1 MSLERGERERRI
13 LRDHNSDGT
22 AREGDRSYVLTH
34 FFDEWFVATLFPP
47 FLRFCCDRNIHPNI
61 LTALALGLSAA
72 IPYFHLNRRTWAVV
86 AAILLRQ
93 LLDCLDGEV
102 ARRCRKT
109 SNLGAWLDNIA
120 DSVFYWALIS
130 IVVSFFTR
138 SLPCL
143 IGGASF
149 IFGGLFA
156 AHWIA
161 CGGRAIATHALKD
174 YDTRSLYRRVYAYM
188 VNDSLLFAA
197 AIALLYGLAVK

>member
-1 MSLERGERERRI
+1 MSLECGERELRI
-13 LRDHNSDGT
+13 PRHPEGVGR
-22 AREGDRSYVLTH
+22 ARREGRSYILTH
-34 FFDEWFVATLFPP
+34 FFDEWLVATLFPP
-47 FLRFCCDRNIHPNI
+47 FLRFCCDRNIHPNV

-72 IPYFHLNRRTWAVV
+72 IPYFHMNRRTWAVV

-109 SNLGAWLDNIA
+109 SRLGALLDSIA

-130 IVVSFFTR
+130 IVVSFFAR
-138 SLPCL
+138 SLPGL
-143 IGGASF
+143 IGWSSLL
-149 IFGGLFA
+149 FGGLFT

-161 CGGRAIATHALKD
+161 CGGRAIADHALKD
-174 YDTRSLYRRVYAYM
+174 YGTRSLYRRVYAYM

-197 AIALLYGLAVK
+197 AIALLYGLVMR

>member
-1 MSLERGERERRI
+1 MSLERSEREHRVPRN
-13 LRDHNSDGT
+13 RNGDGR
-22 AREGDRSYVLTH
+22 ALEEERSYVLTR
-34 FFDEWFVATLFPP
+34 FFDDWFVATLFPP
-47 FLRFCCDRNIHPNI
+47 FLRFCCDRNIHPNV

-109 SNLGAWLDNIA
+109 SRLGAWLDNIA

-130 IVVSFFTR
+130 IVVSFFAR
-138 SLPCL
+138 SLPGV
-143 IGGASF
+143 IGWSSL
-149 IFGGLFA
+149 IFGGLFT

-161 CGGRAIATHALKD
+161 CGGRAIADHTLKD
-174 YDTRSLYRRVYAYM
+174 YGTRSLYRRVYAYM

-197 AIALLYGLAVK
+197 AIVLLYGLVVK

>member
-1 MSLERGERERRI
+1 MSLERGEQERRVPPN
-13 LRDHNSDGT
+13 RNGDGR
-22 AREGDRSYVLTH
+22 AREGDRFYLLTH

-47 FLRFCCDRNIHPNI
+47 FLRFCCDRNIHPNV

-72 IPYFHLNRRTWAVV
+72 IPYFHLNHRTWAVV
-86 AAILLRQ
+86 AAILIRQ

-109 SNLGAWLDNIA
+109 SSLGAWLDNIA

-130 IVVSFFTR
+130 IVVSFFAR
-138 SLPCL
+138 SLPGV
-143 IGGASF
+143 IGWSTL

-161 CGGRAIATHALKD
+161 CGGEAIANHALKD
-174 YDTRSLYRRVYAYM
+174 YGTRSLYRRVYAYM
-188 VNDSLLFAA
+188 VNDSLLFAV
-197 AIALLYGLAVK
+197 AIAFVYGLVVK

>member
-1 MSLERGERERRI
+1 MSLECGERK
-13 LRDHNSDGT
+13 LRVPRHPDDAGR
-22 AREGDRSYVLTH
+22 APGEDRSYVLTH

-47 FLRFCCDRNIHPNI
+47 FLRFCCDRNIHPNV

-109 SNLGAWLDNIA
+109 SSLGALLDSIS
-120 DSVFYWALIS
+120 DGVFYWALIS
-130 IVVSFFTR
+130 IVMSFFAR
-138 SLPCL
+138 SLPGV
-143 IGGASF
+143 IGWSSL

-161 CGGRAIATHALKD
+161 CGGRAIADHALKD
-174 YDTRSLYRRVYAYM
+174 YGTRSLYRRVYAYV

-197 AIALLYGLAVK
+197 AIALLYGLVMK